1 MTEKKFRCM
10 KCGAMEV
17 ILLEQSAD
25 PMGIKSPKLVCK
37 RCGGEYDADSG
48 IGVINN
54 KTINSFPSPS
64 NDLNADDPLTER
76 IKSKRKI
83 D

>member
-1 MTEKKFRCM
+1 MTEKKFRCS

-17 ILLEQSAD
+17 IIAEQSAD
-25 PMGIKSPKLVCK
+25 PMGIKPPRFVCQK
-37 RCGGEYDADSG
+37 CGNEYDADSS

-54 KTINSFPSPS
+54 KTINTFPSPS
-64 NDLNADDPLTER
+64 NDLNVDDPLTER
-76 IKSKRKI
+76 IKSKRKT

>member
-1 MTEKKFRCM
+1 MTEKKYRCS

-17 ILLEQSAD
+17 ILAEQSAD
-25 PMGIKSPKLVCK
+25 PMGIKPTRFVCQK
-37 RCGGEYDADSG
+37 CGNEYDADSG

-64 NDLNADDPLTER
+64 NDLNVDDPLTER
-76 IKSKRKI
+76 IKSKRKT

>member
-1 MTEKKFRCM
+1 MTEKKFRCS

-17 ILLEQSAD
+17 ILAEQSAD
-25 PMGIKSPKLVCK
+25 PMGIKPPRFVCQK
-37 RCGGEYDADSG
+37 CGNEYDADFG

-54 KTINSFPSPS
+54 KTINTFPSPS
-64 NDLNADDPLTER
+64 NDLNVDDPLTDR
-76 IKSKRKI
+76 IKSKRKT

>member
-1 MTEKKFRCM
+1 MTEKKYRCT

-17 ILLEQSAD
+17 IFAEQSAD
-25 PMGIKSPKLVCK
+25 PMSIESPKFVCK
-37 RCGGEYDADSG
+37 KCGSKYDVDSA

-54 KTINSFPSPS
+54 KTINTFPSPA
-64 NDLNADDPLTER
+64 NDLDVDDPLTER
-76 IKSKRKI
+76 IISKRKT

>member
-1 MTEKKFRCM
+1 MTEKKFRCS

-17 ILLEQSAD
+17 ILAEQGAD
-25 PMGIKSPKLVCK
+25 PMGIKPPRFVCQK
-37 RCGGEYDADSG
+37 CGNEYDADSG

-54 KTINSFPSPS
+54 KTINTFPSPS
-64 NDLNADDPLTER
+64 NDLNVDDPLTER
-76 IKSKRKI
+76 IKSKRKT

>member
-1 MTEKKFRCM
+1 MTENKFRCT

-17 ILLEQSAD
+17 ILVKQSAD
-25 PMGIKSPKLVCK
+25 PFGLKPSKFVCQK
-37 RCGGEYDADSG
+37 CGNEYDADSG

-64 NDLNADDPLTER
+64 NDLNVDDPLTER
-76 IKSKRKI
+76 IKSKRKT

>member
-1 MTEKKFRCM
+1 MTEKKFRCS

-17 ILLEQSAD
+17 ILAEQSAD
-25 PMGIKSPKLVCK
+25 PMGIKPPRFVCQK
-37 RCGGEYDADSG
+37 CGNEYDADSD

-54 KTINSFPSPS
+54 KTINTFPSPS
-64 NDLNADDPLTER
+64 NDLNVDDPLTER
-76 IKSKRKI
+76 IKSKRKT

>member
-1 MTEKKFRCM
+1 MIEKKYRCI
-10 KCGAMEV
+10 KCGASEV
-17 ILLEQSAD
+17 TLAEQSAD
-25 PMGIKSPKLVCK
+25 PMDIQPPRFVCQK
-37 RCGGEYDADSG
+37 CGNEYDADSG

-64 NDLNADDPLTER
+64 NDLNVDDPLTER
-76 IKSKRKI
+76 IKSKRKT

>member
-1 MTEKKFRCM
+1 MKEKKLRCA

-17 ILLEQSAD
+17 ILVEQSAD
-25 PMGIKSPKLVCK
+25 PFGLKPSKFVCQK
-37 RCGGEYDADSG
+37 CGSEYDSDSG

-54 KTINSFPSPS
+54 KTINTFPSPT
-64 NDLNADDPLTER
+64 NDLDVDDPLTER
-76 IKSKRKI
+76 IKSKRKT

>member
-1 MTEKKFRCM
+1 MTEKKFRCS

-17 ILLEQSAD
+17 ILAEQSAD
-25 PMGIKSPKLVCK
+25 PMGIKPPRFVCQK
-37 RCGGEYDADSG
+37 CGNEYDADSG
-48 IGVINN
+48 IGVIHN
-54 KTINSFPSPS
+54 KTINTFPSPS

-76 IKSKRKI
+76 IKSKRKT

>member
-1 MTEKKFRCM
+1 MTENKFRCT

-17 ILLEQSAD
+17 ILAEQSAD
-25 PMGIKSPKLVCK
+25 PMGIKPPKFVCQK
-37 RCGGEYDADSG
+37 CGREYDSDSV

-54 KTINSFPSPS
+54 KTINTFPSPT
-64 NDLNADDPLTER
+64 NDLDVDDPLTER
-76 IKSKRKI
+76 IKSKRKT

>member
-1 MTEKKFRCM
+1 MTEKKFRCS

-17 ILLEQSAD
+17 ILAEQSAD
-25 PMGIKSPKLVCK
+25 PMDINPPRFVCQK
-37 RCGGEYDADSG
+37 CGNEYDADSG